1 MIAEMMPEAFGTL
14 SDGVITF
21 PAGTLMAT
29 ATVLLDNGY
38 DWLAVGSQGAFKIV
52 LPDKDGIADIATD
65 DNAPVEYYNLQGIR
79 VDNPVP
85 GTLYIRRQGSEATK
99 IVY

>member
-1 MIAEMMPEAFGTL
+1 
-14 SDGVITF
+14 
-21 PAGTLMAT
+21 MAT

-85 GTLYIRRQGSEATK
+85 GNPLISDAKAQKPQKLSINCHCSISR
-99 IVY
+99 